1 MHAMLAELGIDPG
14 PSCPCRRRMRQMDE
28 WGVEGCR
35 EHREEIIGWLREGQ
49 ERYGWGARIT
59 AGWRAVVSGL
69 AWRINPGDPL
79 GSLVDEAVRRAEAA
93 C

>member
-1 MHAMLAELGIDPG
+1 MLAELGIDPG

-28 WGVEGCR
+28 WGVDGCR
-35 EHREEIIGWLREGQ
+35 EHREEIVGWLREGQ

-59 AGWRAVVSGL
+59 AGWRTVVSGL

-79 GSLVDEAVRRAEAA
+79 GSLVDEAVRRAEATA
-93 C
+93 AA